1 MALTVRTLT
10 VATTVEDVEASVPG
24 GMATLRDQHRDVVTV
39 GQLVRLPAA
48 LPGLRCG
55 IWSARR
61 GVYAAEMV
69 AHPDIR
75 LLAGRR
81 LKSAGLIHRSVRLRD
96 EPPLLPPPPP
106 PPQPAWNAPEQEPP
120 ASRLSDSLHLDGGKL
135 PSIVTPRFQVGG
147 DDNPAR
153 AFRIALWLALRKGV
167 PVADLQP
174 RHLDLLPK
182 DRFEVDA
189 TAFGWEMRY
198 RFGAMASGLGNS
210 SQYGRVQI
218 MREVAEVLAS
228 KGLIREF
235 GQYRWPAELFP
246 EGRP

>member
-96 EPPLLPPPPP
+96 EPPPLPPP
-106 PPQPAWNAPEQEPP
+106 PPQPALIPLEPDPP
-120 ASRLSDSLHLDGGKL
+120 ATRLSDSLHLAGSRL
-135 PSIVTPRFQVGG
+135 PGVVDARFEVGG
-147 DDNPAR
+147 DGNPAR
-153 AFRIALWLALRKGV
+153 AFRIALWLALRKGI
-167 PVADLQP
+167 PVADLQL

-189 TAFGWEMRY
+189 TALGWELRY
-198 RFGAMASGLGNS
+198 RFGAMASGLGS
-210 SQYGRVQI
+210 SAQYGRVQI

-246 EGRP
+246 EGRL